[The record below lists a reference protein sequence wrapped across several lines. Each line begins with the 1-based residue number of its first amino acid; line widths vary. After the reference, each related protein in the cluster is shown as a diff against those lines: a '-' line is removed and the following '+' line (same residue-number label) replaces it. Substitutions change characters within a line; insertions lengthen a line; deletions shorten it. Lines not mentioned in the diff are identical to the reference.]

1 MNREVLFRGARV
13 CDEKLVNGALVM
25 VKENDE
31 SEKYI
36 PNIVISYGPDT
47 FDWFEV
53 EPETVGQYTGIDD
66 REGEKI
72 FEGDIFKIG
81 AENNIYT
88 VRFDYGCFL
97 AYEDD
102 VQVGILAELS
112 TMFIKKNRQHLRQ
125 PRITKIMY
133 MNTERTLY
141 EIEVALAKSEQFNYV
156 KNIVAFNVNGI
167 GSNLLI
173 CHECDMLVLSKSG
186 YLTEI
191 EIKRSWSDF
200 IADLAKNIL
209 TKTWE

>member
-112 TMFIKKNRQHLRQ
+112 TMFIKK
-125 PRITKIMY
+125 IG
-133 MNTERTLY
+133 
-141 EIEVALAKSEQFNYV
+141 
-156 KNIVAFNVNGI
+156 NIYDNPE
-167 GSNLLI
+167 LL
-173 CHECDMLVLSKSG
+173 K
-186 YLTEI
+186 
-191 EIKRSWSDF
+191 
-200 IADLAKNIL
+200 
-209 TKTWE
+209 